1 MTDSGQDPSPELA
14 ADGGLQQERT
24 ALAWER
30 TAISLM
36 VVGLLFT
43 RYASRESQPVM
54 AIAGIAAT
62 VTGGLVLAWAGLHY
76 AELHGPIDQG
86 QSVVHPLAA
95 RLVGVVTVT
104 FSGVTLAFALLVGV
118 S

>member
-1 MTDSGQDPSPELA
+1 VTGDHEQSAALV

-36 VVGLLFT
+36 VVGLLLT

-54 AIAGIAAT
+54 AIAGLAT
-62 VTGGLVLAWAGLHY
+62 TVAGGVVLAWAGLHY
-76 AELHGPIDQG
+76 ADLHGPINEG
-86 QSVVHPLAA
+86 HSVVHPAAA